1 MQEKSIKNRIEI
13 HFPIFISKNER
24 FQMSFYIH
32 LCWRKPCFDSSL
44 VAICRD
50 LIQSSLNVF
59 VSFIDR
65 DSDGLWRN
73 IIYCFMLVF
82 CVGRTIVIV
91 CCVHPFLS
99 HSLSF
104 PRISQLIR
112 ARNDRKCCLLV
123 VADIHC
129 SVCFILVVLVAVR
142 AENTQAHQQRTAVV
156 TEKNIWNKRS
166 WVHNYFGLASTAFR
180 TKKQSIHTKLRLLQ
194 EINKPHEHF
203 SLFL

>member
-1 MQEKSIKNRIEI
+1 MNFILSSPHCQLGQTKEKVYKKMQEKSIKNRIEI

-104 PRISQLIR
+104 SWISQLIR

-129 SVCFILVVLVAVR
+129 SVCFILVVSKIHKR
-142 AENTQAHQQRTAVV
+142 TSSEQQ
-156 TEKNIWNKRS
+156 W
-166 WVHNYFGLASTAFR
+166 
-180 TKKQSIHTKLRLLQ
+180 
-194 EINKPHEHF
+194 
-203 SLFL
+203 